1 LFLRVDQMHFSG
13 IEILRLRPDVFA
25 PAEKVRCVVLAK
37 MRERVETLLRS
48 GRVQNDL
55 NKSEKTIVFDNEF
68 VLV

>member
-1 LFLRVDQMHFSG
+1 
-13 IEILRLRPDVFA
+13 
-25 PAEKVRCVVLAK
+25 
-37 MRERVETLLRS
+37 LRS